1 MVNGSSIKKSGV
13 KNMRVNSKS
22 KMQNARLRSFKN
34 CNSQEG
40 MVLIISLL
48 LLLVATVVGVT
59 ALSTS
64 TTNVMI
70 TGNQRLNE
78 ITFSGADSG
87 ISASIPVINTT
98 AYNRTVISTYTSLV
112 VNQTD
117 FVDEITGTLIM
128 DTDSATTSPDI
139 TFTMGSGSSAITVS
153 VDVDYLYSATSAGC
167 AIEFASGYEGVGK
180 GAISCGE
187 IYYEIASMGEGP
199 VGSEA
204 AVCSIYRYVIH

>member
-1 MVNGSSIKKSGV
+1 V
-13 KNMRVNSKS
+13 KNMKVNAK
-22 KMQNARLRSFKN
+22 LRNFKK

-40 MVLIISLL
+40 MVLIVSLL
-48 LLLVATVVGVT
+48 LLLVATVAGIT

-87 ISASIPVINTT
+87 ISASIPIIDST
-98 AYNRTVISTYTSLV
+98 AYNRTITSTYASLIS
-112 VNQTD
+112 NQID
-117 FVDEITGTLIM
+117 FLDEITGTLIM
-128 DTDSATTSPDI
+128 DTDSAATSPDI

-167 AIEFASGYEGVGK
+167 AVEFASGYEGVGK

-187 IYYEIASMGEGP
+187 IYYEIASIGQGP
-199 VGSEA
+199 IGSEA
-204 AVCSIYRYVIH
+204 AVCSMYRYVIH